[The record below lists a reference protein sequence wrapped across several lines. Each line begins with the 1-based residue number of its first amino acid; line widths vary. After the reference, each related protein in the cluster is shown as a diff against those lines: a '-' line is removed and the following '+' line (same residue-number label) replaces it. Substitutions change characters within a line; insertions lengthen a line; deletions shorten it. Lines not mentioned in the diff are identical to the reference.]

1 MNTSL
6 SFKVLGGLSWSFA
19 SRVVSNISQLLIYFV
34 LARILDPFE
43 FGIMASLSIFVNLSN
58 MFATAGL
65 GNANIQMK
73 TNDYER
79 YSTIF
84 YLCLSLSIV
93 LYILIYFSAPII
105 SSFLDVSED
114 FDYLLRVYALTIS
127 LTVISAMQISQLS
140 RKLEF
145 KKIFY
150 CTTIP
155 SIISGIISIILA
167 IYGFGI
173 YALIANVGIAR
184 LLSIIIYSAYYDLF
198 PRLAINS
205 KIAIESSLYSSN
217 LFLSSLLDEIY
228 RSSIV
233 ILIGKFYNATL
244 LGYYNV
250 GRQIPGFISHTIN
263 ATVASVIFPVFS
275 KHQED
280 IVRGKG
286 MLRKSNRLL
295 NLVIFPILALILLLT
310 DEIVIFLLTEKWLPV
325 VIYLKLFTII
335 LGLHHI
341 YMSST
346 AYINALGYS
355 AVTLKYNTLNKL
367 LAFVILFL
375 TFESGVTAIV
385 GGQLLVILLQLFINM
400 VPNKIYI
407 NYSYLEQSRD
417 FVPAFLLNLL
427 LYNLFLYF
435 KFTIGNLFIQIMF
448 TSLMYVIIYLLMIVI
463 FRFKA
468 YEDVLDLFKKSN
480 VN

>member
-1 MNTSL
+1 MNSSL

-34 LARILDPFE
+34 LARILEPFE
-43 FGIMASLSIFVNLSN
+43 FGIMASLSIFINLSN

-65 GNANIQMK
+65 GNANIQIK
-73 TNDYER
+73 TDDYDR

-84 YLCLSLSIV
+84 YLCFFLSIV
-93 LYILIYFSAPII
+93 LYILIYFSAPTI
-105 SSFLDVSED
+105 STFLDVSED
-114 FDYLLRVYALTIS
+114 FDYLLRIYALTIS
-127 LTVISAMQISQLS
+127 LTVISSMQISQLS

-155 SIISGIISIILA
+155 SLISGIFSIILA
-167 IYGFGI
+167 VYGFGI

-184 LLSIIIYSAYYDLF
+184 LLSICIYSFYYVSF
-198 PRLAINS
+198 PRLVINS
-205 KIAIESSLYSSN
+205 KIAKESSLYSSN
-217 LFLSSLLDEIY
+217 LFLSSLLDEMY

-280 IVRGKG
+280 LVRGKG

-295 NLVIFPILALILLLT
+295 NIVIFPILSLILLLT
-310 DEIVIFLLTEKWLPV
+310 DEIVVLLLTEKWLPV
-325 VIYLKLFTII
+325 VIYLQLFTII

-346 AYINALGYS
+346 AYINALGHS
-355 AVTLKYNTLNKL
+355 SVTLKYNTLNKL

-375 TFESGVTAIV
+375 TFESGIKAIV
-385 GGQLLVILLQLFINM
+385 AGQLLVVLFQLFINV
-400 VPNKIYI
+400 VPNKVYI
-407 NYSYLEQSRD
+407 NYSYFEQFRD
-417 FVPAFLLNLL
+417 FIPAFLLNLF
-427 LYNLFLYF
+427 LYNFFLYF
-435 KFTIGNLFIQIMF
+435 NFTIDSLFLQITY
-448 TSLMYVIIYLLMIVI
+448 TSFVYIVIYLIMVVI

-468 YEDVLDLFKKSN
+468 YQDVLDLFKK
-480 VN
+480 